1 MKKFLYIIVLFIS
14 LNHFTIPAYSAT
26 INETDS
32 ELCEA
37 FKYALII
44 SLRKPIDKAIS
55 EIYKKD
61 KDAPEGLNW
70 APYATEILKIRQS
83 NGIGGAYEIT
93 LKVTPY
99 YRAHITYGEDK
110 IVVTADGKLIGYKH
124 LKTYPK
130 IDFN

>member
-1 MKKFLYIIVLFIS
+1 MKKFFVIILMLIF
-14 LNHFTIPAYSAT
+14 LNDFTAPAYSAT

-32 ELCEA
+32 ELCDA

-44 SLRKPIDKAIS
+44 SLRKPIDQAIS

-61 KDAPEGLNW
+61 KNAPEDLTW
-70 APYATEILKIRQS
+70 APYATEILKIRQT

-99 YRAHITYGEDK
+99 YRAHITYGKDR

>member
-1 MKKFLYIIVLFIS
+1 MKKFLFIILLLIS

-26 INETDS
+26 INESDS

-55 EIYKKD
+55 EIYNKD
-61 KDAPEGLNW
+61 KNAPEDLTW

-110 IVVTADGKLIGYKH
+110 IIVTADGKLIDYKH

-130 IDFN
+130 IDFK